1 MFLSPHGGLTRE
13 SDMPGISLLTRKV
26 TEQSGPDYKEGHT
39 LYHKHS
45 SDAEVDKAAHAKQKF
60 SFTRRFR
67 SQRKKKQGLYG
78 GGIGE
83 YGGKRSR
90 GRNTFET
97 NRLSESFERSAGKYD
112 TEEQKKAEEK
122 RWEGRT
128 HIFKHPKKPI
138 HKAHIKS
145 KFI

>member
-1 MFLSPHGGLTRE
+1 MFLSPHGGLTLE

-26 TEQSGPDYKEGHT
+26 TDQSGPDYKQGHT

-45 SDAEVDKAAHAKQKF
+45 SNAEADKAVHAKQQY

-67 SQRKKKQGLYG
+67 EQRRKKQGLYG

-83 YGGKRSR
+83 YGGQRSR

-97 NRLSESFERSAGKYD
+97 TKGSESFERKAGKFD
-112 TEEQKKAEEK
+112 SKSEKEAMKK

-128 HIFKHPKKPI
+128 HIFKFPKKKI
-138 HKAHIKS
+138 QKAHIKS
-145 KFI
+145 EWI